1 MKEGGRGLGFPVKQ
15 AGDEEDVEHQQHLQW
30 LQSTEYLVVIS
41 EAQNEVKTFKDW
53 GLDIIPHRQIIK
65 SRNLEEEFK
74 NEKHPFRLAIVC
86 AMWLTGFDV
95 PSLATLYIDKPLQ
108 GHTLIKRSLVKTGST
123 KAKIMAC

>member
-1 MKEGGRGLGFPVKQ
+1 M
-15 AGDEEDVEHQQHLQW
+15 EHQQHLQW